1 MFIFGIGVSI
11 FVDLAGFH
19 CSIETKIASCDEL
32 LVTCG
37 VGVSPTWAPTESF
50 TSSLAS
56 VLFFFTCTKFKKLPQ
71 WPFIF
76 ISSLPCC
83 SSRPHRLWAL
93 PLTEELQPPDRRA

>member
-37 VGVSPTWAPTESF
+37 VGVSPNLGAYRVLHILLGFGPFLFHLHQIQE
-50 TSSLAS
+50 TSSVAVYFYL
-56 VLFFFTCTKFKKLPQ
+56 VPTLLFFPPTSTLGAA
-71 WPFIF
+71 
-76 ISSLPCC
+76 
-83 SSRPHRLWAL
+83 PH
-93 PLTEELQPPDRRA
+93 